1 MRAVSGVGWAV
12 IVCAVLYV
20 VVAMLLARHGE
31 FWSPDSAVRFVQA
44 ESLRRAAFRDAAVPY
59 PAAALDPDGRFFP
72 AGPWFHFMSAGRHYF
87 SYPPYFPALAGVL
100 YHGLGYPGL
109 LVIPLAA
116 GVAILL
122 ITAWFLGFVA
132 PRLAAAGVVAVGLGT
147 PLLVYSVVFWD
158 HSLVAALG
166 SGALAVTAMALRD
179 DARSAGRPLAFAGAL
194 LGAGLWFR
202 NEMYVLGVAIATG
215 WLLWGGAE
223 RVRGAVALG
232 TAAGLVALPALV
244 LNTYLFGSP
253 LGWKGRD
260 LTTGRLQ
267 GMAEAAGGV
276 QTVGWLADKLGN
288 AYYQLLSPDFYAY
301 NPRAVAVGVAIAAAL
316 LVGVVLLNLGR
327 RRRSPRW
334 LVAGGVT
341 VAVPVILTVSERPAV
356 SGLLISAPVVLLSLL
371 GTQRAR
377 WERYMW
383 TVVVL
388 FVGAV
393 VVTGTHGGMQWGP
406 RYLLP
411 IVPAL
416 VWLAAA
422 ATERTRQAVPG
433 LWPPLRVAVGLV
445 LGASVLV
452 QAAGVEHVD
461 ASLSRNVRVNA
472 ALRAAPAEIVVTG
485 LEWLVLGAGPVYFE
499 KRLLFVQHP
508 ELFRLL
514 VRRFVDRRVEQWTYV
529 PWSGPAYGAGTVQAW
544 TATAAWRFSV
554 VDDREVNGIRLVTYR
569 GTSGAP
575 Q

>member
-1 MRAVSGVGWAV
+1 M
-12 IVCAVLYV
+12 
-20 VVAMLLARHGE
+20 
-31 FWSPDSAVRFVQA
+31 
-44 ESLRRAAFRDAAVPY
+44 PY
-59 PAAALDPDGRFFP
+59 PAAGLDPDGRFFP
-72 AGPWFHFMSAGRHYF
+72 AGPWFHFMRDGRHYF
-87 SYPPYFPALAGVL
+87 SYPPYFPALAGLL
-100 YHGLGYPGL
+100 YGGLGYPGL

-116 GVAILL
+116 GVATLL
-122 ITAWFLGFVA
+122 ITAWFLGLVA
-132 PRLAAAGVVAVGLGT
+132 PRLAAVGVVAVGLGT

-166 SGALAVTAMALRD
+166 SGALAATALALRD

-202 NEMYVLGVAIATG
+202 NEMYVLLVAIGAG
-215 WLLWGGAE
+215 WLLWGGAA
-223 RVRGAVALG
+223 RVRGAAVLG

-244 LNTYLFGSP
+244 LNVYLFGGP

-276 QTVGWLADKLGN
+276 QTIGWLADKLGN
-288 AYYQLLSPDFYAY
+288 AYYQLVSPDFYAY
-301 NPRAVAVGVAIAAAL
+301 NPRAVAVGLAIATAL
-316 LVGVVLLNLGR
+316 LAGVVLLNLGR
-327 RRRSPRW
+327 RRRSARW
-334 LVAGGVT
+334 LVAGGAT
-341 VAVPVILTVSERPAV
+341 VAALVILTVSGRPAV

-371 GTQRAR
+371 GGQRAR
-377 WERYMW
+377 WERYLW
-383 TVVVL
+383 TVVVV
-388 FVGAV
+388 FAGAV
-393 VVTGTHGGMQWGP
+393 VVTGTHGGLQWGP

-433 LWPPLRVAVGLV
+433 LWPPLGVAVCLV

-452 QAAGVEHVD
+452 QVAGVEHVD

-529 PWSGPAYGAGTVQAW
+529 PWSGSAYGAGTVQAW

-554 VDDREVNGIRLVTYR
+554 IDDREVNGIRLVTYH